1 MIALNA
7 ELKLSRAAL
16 CRLAQELDAWWPAV
30 RTANDASVAA
40 LAARVGVPV
49 AQLRRARDMA
59 GDATRRVEQERRRAE
74 RLGIEIVTWLDDTYP
89 PALRDLHLPPPV
101 LYVRGGWPQGCLL
114 GGPVLSVVGSR
125 RASDYGREAARHLA
139 GAVAAQGVVI
149 VSGFAVGIDAV
160 AHEAALDAG
169 GQTVAVLGCGVD
181 VPYPKPHQRLR
192 DKLLAATDCALV
204 SEFPLG
210 MEPRPWSFP
219 VRNRVIAALGRG
231 TLVVQAAAKSG
242 SLITAHQALE
252 LGREV
257 LAVPG
262 GIFDP
267 GAVGP
272 NALIRDGATPVQ
284 DARDILDAL
293 GLVPAGRQRELFE
306 TSEAGTSDTG
316 TADAGTGAA
325 SNASDVSSVG
335 SNRPMPEGLAGRLV
349 QALPVGA
356 ELTADDLVAA
366 SGSTTDTVLGALLEL
381 ELNGWVERLPGQ
393 LYRRG

>member
-1 MIALNA
+1 MLIALNA

-30 RTANDASVAA
+30 RTANNASVAA
-40 LAARVGVPV
+40 MAVRIGVPV
-49 AQLRRARDMA
+49 AQLRRARDVA
-59 GDATRRVEQERRRAE
+59 GDAERRVEQERRSAE
-74 RLGIEIVTWLDDTYP
+74 HQEAEIVTWLDETYP
-89 PALRDLHLPPPV
+89 PALHDLHLPPPV
-101 LYVRGGWPQGCLL
+101 LYLRGYWPRSCLR

-139 GAVAAQGVVI
+139 GAVAAEGVVI

-160 AHEAALDAG
+160 AHEAALDAD

-219 VRNRVIAALGRG
+219 VRNRVIAALGQG

-293 GLVPAGRQRELFE
+293 GLAPAGQQRQLFE
-306 TSEAGTSDTG
+306 SPATGSAGAS
-316 TADAGTGAA
+316 AEESSAAAGTGA
-325 SNASDVSSVG
+325 SRLLPD
-335 SNRPMPEGLAGRLV
+335 GLAGRLV

-366 SGSTTDTVLGALLEL
+366 SGSTTDAVLGALLEL
-381 ELNGWVERLPGQ
+381 ELNGWVQRLPGQ